1 MIYDISPVNNH
12 KGNGTNKIFDFDFY
26 IENENQLKVYFYNE
40 NNIKEEL
47 KNNLDYTINEFKNN
61 NGSYITYPIENSK
74 RHILSEKEKL
84 SIELNLSIEQQ
95 TKFNNS
101 SLLNLSTLEYCLDYL
116 TRLVQI
122 LSRKIDRCVKVDEIS
137 SQTPEELIK
146 NINNNSLTVQNYLNN
161 CSEIYKNVLTQSNE
175 LNSIYNYILEKHDK
189 FETIDL
195 LTESLAIKANLELD
209 NITQDA
215 KSNLSG
221 LSMPDYSRIEAK
233 SFDTSY
239 QAECDGYVFIVG
251 LATSNGYVTVQY
263 SFDGSYTDLPFP
275 NMNNSVLSVG
285 STSGAAI
292 RAAMLLPCPSGIY
305 YKLRSQN
312 ISDGINQAW
321 FIKAKGA
328 K

>member
-47 KNNLDYTINEFKNN
+47 KNNFDYTINEFKNN

-84 SIELNLSIEQQ
+84 SLELNLPIEQQ

-239 QAECDGYVFIVG
+239 QAECDGYIYAVG
-251 LATSNGYVTVQY
+251 ESGPTKWLAFRY
-263 SFDGSYTDLPFP
+263 SLDGTFKDLPLT
-275 NMNNSVLSVG
+275 NMNNCVTTIGNIGGNQQRTALM
-285 STSGAAI
+285 I
-292 RAAMLLPCPSGIY
+292 PCPKGIY
-305 YKLRSQN
+305 YRVEAIYGAVSGL
-312 ISDGINQAW
+312 W